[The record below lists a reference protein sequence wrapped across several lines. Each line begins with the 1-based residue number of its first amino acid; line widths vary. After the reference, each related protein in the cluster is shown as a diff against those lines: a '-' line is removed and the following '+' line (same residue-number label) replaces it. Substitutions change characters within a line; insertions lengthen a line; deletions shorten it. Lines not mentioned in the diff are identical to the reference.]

1 MKETSRNNSKD
12 FESVMGKATQKN
24 LAHQAVYS
32 WAGNQ
37 FTGGLIADIGSELGF
52 GLRLLNRED
61 RKIIGLDINF
71 DVLVFSKIRF
81 NNQEN
86 ILHFCADSG
95 KIPMADNSCTGV
107 CLVNVLYLAPSPCN
121 VLNECW
127 RILLV
132 DHPLVITIPTDYNLP
147 DEWRVP
153 TEKIFLERLIKRVF
167 TILSFPQMINGDD
180 GVSQKTNHAEHGA
193 GLLTAICVKT

>member
-1 MKETSRNNSKD
+1 M
-12 FESVMGKATQKN
+12 VKAAQKN

-37 FTGGLIADIGSELGF
+37 FSGGLIADIGSELGF

-61 RKIIGLDINF
+61 RKIIGLDIDF
-71 DVLVFSKIRF
+71 GALLFSKTRF
-81 NNQEN
+81 NNQDN
-86 ILHFCADSG
+86 TIHICADSG
-95 KIPMADNSCTGV
+95 KIPMADNSCRGV
-107 CLVNVLYLAPSPCN
+107 CLVNVLQLVPSPCD

-132 DHPLVITIPTDYNLP
+132 NYPLIITVPTDYNLP

-153 TEKIFLERLIKRVF
+153 TEKIFLEKLIKNVF
-167 TILSFPQMINGDD
+167 TKLSFPQCISGND
-180 GVSQKTNHAEHGA
+180 GVSQKTNRTEPRV
-193 GLLTAICVKT
+193 GLLAAICVKT